1 MSAPQLP
8 VSEVA
13 RIRISE
19 KGDVS
24 RSFMGF
30 RNVIGIMGDRNDGAK
45 KRIITGAGK
54 FSTEMEELVRLVL
67 ILLKHTLA

>member
-1 MSAPQLP
+1 
-8 VSEVA
+8 
-13 RIRISE
+13 
-19 KGDVS
+19 
-24 RSFMGF
+24 MGF

-67 ILLKHTLA
+67 ILLKHTLAWDNGTKKRYEGRRRLCSAIVAIQAK